1 MENSLNKK
9 LRIQMGHI
17 VPGLTHNAYFDR
29 SFVLEYMCTVLAS
42 KESEQAPPPPPT
54 AGELQQHGLFLSAR
68 GGGLFVRQDSDLTQ
82 NFASKQVCF
91 CFSRS
96 FGPNVRSA
104 LLHPCSNPYA
114 IVLYRGCGGIQYT
127 LAHVLRNNLYVL
139 CTMYIY
145 YDV

>member
-1 MENSLNKK
+1 MLI
-9 LRIQMGHI
+9 L
-17 VPGLTHNAYFDR
+17 
-29 SFVLEYMCTVLAS
+29 TVLSCLNTCVVAS

-54 AGELQQHGLFLSAR
+54 AGELQQHGLFLSGR

-114 IVLYRGCGGIQYT
+114 IVLYRGCGGIQ
-127 LAHVLRNNLYVL
+127 
-139 CTMYIY
+139 
-145 YDV
+145 

>member
-1 MENSLNKK
+1 MLILTVLSCLN
-9 LRIQMGHI
+9 
-17 VPGLTHNAYFDR
+17 T
-29 SFVLEYMCTVLAS
+29 CVLAS
-42 KESEQAPPPPPT
+42 KESEQAPPPPPPT

-68 GGGLFVRQDSDLTQ
+68 GGGGLFVRQDSDMTQ

-114 IVLYRGCGGIQYT
+114 IVLFRGCGGLQYT
-127 LAHVLRNNLYVL
+127 LTHVLRNNLYVH
-139 CTMYIY
+139 CTYIMMYRRCGGIH
-145 YDV
+145 